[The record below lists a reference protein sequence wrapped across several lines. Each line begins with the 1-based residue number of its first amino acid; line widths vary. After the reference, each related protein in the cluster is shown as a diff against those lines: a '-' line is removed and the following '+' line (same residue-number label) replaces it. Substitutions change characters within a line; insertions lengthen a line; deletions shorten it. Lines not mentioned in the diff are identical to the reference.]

1 MACFKHLLHH
11 LFCILLTDSG
21 VEEVVRLISNV
32 HWTHG
37 LTKAVAST
45 FLGKPHP
52 LK

>member
-21 VEEVVRLISNV
+21 VEVVRLISNV